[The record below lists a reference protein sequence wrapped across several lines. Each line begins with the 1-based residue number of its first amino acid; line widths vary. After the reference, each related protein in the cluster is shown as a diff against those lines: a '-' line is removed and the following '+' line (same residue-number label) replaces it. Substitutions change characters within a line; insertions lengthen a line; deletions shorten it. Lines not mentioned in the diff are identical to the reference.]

1 MDATPMVDGMAYDQG
16 DPASPPGE
24 CYLLSASWVG
34 RGGKTQGSSMVGVFA
49 NADAATEAILRWV
62 ARTIGP
68 ARASALVKAN
78 RLSASMRVL
87 EPSDLEEM
95 AALVRQ
101 HRANLAGGSE
111 G

>member
-1 MDATPMVDGMAYDQG
+1 MDTIPMVDGMAYDQG
-16 DPASPPGE
+16 DPTSPPGE
-24 CYLLSASWVG
+24 CYLLSAAWTG
-34 RGGKTQGSSMVGVFA
+34 RGGKTEGSSMVGVFA
-49 NADAATEAILRWV
+49 SADAATEAILRWV
-62 ARTIGP
+62 ASIVGRH
-68 ARASALVKAN
+68 RAAAMVKAN

-87 EPSDLEEM
+87 EPSDLEQM